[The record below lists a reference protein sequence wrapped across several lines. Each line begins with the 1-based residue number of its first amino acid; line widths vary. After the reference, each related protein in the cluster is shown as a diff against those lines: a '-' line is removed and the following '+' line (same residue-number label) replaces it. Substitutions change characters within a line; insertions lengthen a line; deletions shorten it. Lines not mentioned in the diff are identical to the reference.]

1 MLSFNMKIYLELTK
15 KRLFRLPRHLPKT
28 ENLVPAQNDQF
39 PNLGGQALLW
49 DFCTSIN
56 WIET

>member
-39 PNLGGQALLW
+39 PNLGAQALSW
-49 DFCTSIN
+49 YMWRRPRS
-56 WIET
+56 